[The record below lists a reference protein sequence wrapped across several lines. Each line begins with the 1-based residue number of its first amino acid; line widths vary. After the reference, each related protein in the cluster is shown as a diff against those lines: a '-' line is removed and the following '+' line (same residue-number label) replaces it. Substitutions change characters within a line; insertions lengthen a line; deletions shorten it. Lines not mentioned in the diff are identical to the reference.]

1 MIVLVLI
8 LTGVSTAI
16 TLAGFAPL
24 IGFLANGEFNLSTSP
39 VTDIFNTMF
48 TTSSVKSYVCFV
60 GVFLFISTSL
70 HLMRIWLIAQF
81 GVSLIHDMSCT
92 LIKNILATDY
102 PEYSKVSNSEYAA
115 IVLQETLEVSNKF
128 YRPVLELIGS
138 IFIVLIV
145 VFTSIYLFFDKISIN
160 ILIPIALLSIL
171 ISFSIKVN
179 KKQGKIKS
187 EALALKYENTIDAL
201 DGFSEINLTKTNNYF
216 IGRYELSSLRFS
228 KATIIIDILA
238 MLPQS
243 VIQTMIYGLILII
256 AWHAIGQPQDVHAFE
271 FSDGAMAALILLR
284 LAPEITKLSANL
296 GLINSSR
303 RPLNRMYQNTYKHE
317 TIRKMSPVVNL
328 ADINS
333 IQIRNLIVKPH
344 SDAEFKLQVDKLDIQ
359 LGDRLGVIGA
369 SGSGKTTF
377 LKIIMGLIPVPESA
391 EVKINNEMIKNI
403 NLSNLRE
410 HLSVVSQDIFIFS
423 ANYEK

>member
-1 MIVLVLI
+1 
-8 LTGVSTAI
+8 
-16 TLAGFAPL
+16 
-24 IGFLANGEFNLSTSP
+24 
-39 VTDIFNTMF
+39 
-48 TTSSVKSYVCFV
+48 
-60 GVFLFISTSL
+60 
-70 HLMRIWLIAQF
+70 MRIWLIAQF
-81 GVSLIHDMSCT
+81 GVSLIHDMVRT

-179 KKQGKIKS
+179 KKQGKLIS

-256 AWHAIGQPQDVHAFE
+256 AWHAIGQQDVHAFE

-303 RPLNRMYQNTYKHE
+303 RPLNRIIKH
-317 TIRKMSPVVNL
+317 L
-328 ADINS
+328 
-333 IQIRNLIVKPH
+333 
-344 SDAEFKLQVDKLDIQ
+344 
-359 LGDRLGVIGA
+359 
-369 SGSGKTTF
+369 
-377 LKIIMGLIPVPESA
+377 
-391 EVKINNEMIKNI
+391 
-403 NLSNLRE
+403 
-410 HLSVVSQDIFIFS
+410 
-423 ANYEK
+423 